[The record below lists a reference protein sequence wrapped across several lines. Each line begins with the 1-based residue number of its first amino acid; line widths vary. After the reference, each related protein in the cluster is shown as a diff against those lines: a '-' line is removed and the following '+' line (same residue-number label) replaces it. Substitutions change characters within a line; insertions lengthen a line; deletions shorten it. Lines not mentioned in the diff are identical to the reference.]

1 MKDELTAKML
11 QSDDETPQIAQSE
24 LDSVFKAQVKRLY
37 RLTVFG
43 RWSLIALI
51 WATLVPLSL
60 WRWSYEISLMRS
72 HFTWSALR
80 YGFIFNPLPGMGLTI
95 CLAVTAAVIVWHIRN
110 ILLGIPHQEQKR
122 LEQQVRRIC
131 QQGPTHPLWKLVCQ
145 E

>member
-1 MKDELTAKML
+1 LKDELTAKMP
-11 QSDDETPQIAQSE
+11 QSDDETPQIAPSE
-24 LDSVFKAQVKRLY
+24 IDSVLKAQVKRLY

-43 RWSLIALI
+43 RWSLIAVL

-80 YGFIFNPLPGMGLTI
+80 YGFIFNPLPAMGLTI
-95 CLAVTAAVIVWHIRN
+95 CFAVTVAVIVWHLRN
-110 ILLGIPHQEQKR
+110 IFIGIPHQEQKR

-131 QQGPTHPLWKLVCQ
+131 QQGPTHPFWRFVCQ